1 VKSYNLICPA
11 RSAFTPVGF
20 VPIGS
25 GLYERDIMDSTV
37 EKNYQDPIRLLP
49 GEELTMKNPDF
60 KEPSGEVSLMKDLQD
75 GYHVKH
81 LQKLKVEGKGTL
93 LIATLWQEDE

>member
-1 VKSYNLICPA
+1 
-11 RSAFTPVGF
+11 
-20 VPIGS
+20 
-25 GLYERDIMDSTV
+25 MDSTV
-37 EKNYQDPIRLLP
+37 EKNYQDPIRLAP
-49 GEELTMKNPDF
+49 GEEFKAENPNF

-81 LQKLKVEGKGTL
+81 LHKLKVEGKGTL